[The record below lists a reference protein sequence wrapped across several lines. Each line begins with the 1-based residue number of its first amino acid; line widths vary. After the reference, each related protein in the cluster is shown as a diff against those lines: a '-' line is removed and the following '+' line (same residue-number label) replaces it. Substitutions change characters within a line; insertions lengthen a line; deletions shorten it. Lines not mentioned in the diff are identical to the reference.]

1 MFTGIIYNRPY
12 SELTEVGVPYALSGM
27 LAEYEQKMATASPE
41 EQQFLTQQKDFYAQ
55 YYTDDEYAV
64 NPESYLMGISRAN
77 AVELF
82 FTAMALLV
90 CALGGVIGGVV
101 NGRRG

>member
-1 MFTGIIYNRPY
+1 
-12 SELTEVGVPYALSGM
+12 M
-27 LAEYEQKMATASPE
+27 LAEYEMKMATASPE

-82 FTAMALLV
+82 FTALSLLI
-90 CALGGVIGGVV
+90 CAVSGAVACIANL
-101 NGRRG
+101 RR